1 MNNDQKQIV
10 ERPIGIKIISIWYY
24 LCSLGSA
31 IYFLVNVFFLIWVSI
46 KYPPF
51 NTQDIDPSMANIMS
65 VFVIPDLGTFIF
77 YILISFIIAVAFFIV
92 AKGIW
97 KLKFWAKI
105 SAINLSIVVIIYSV
119 YQIIRHS
126 DILFVVMGTGFG
138 IIITH
143 LTLNKNSKEAF
154 NRVS

>member
-1 MNNDQKQIV
+1 MNNNQRQIV
-10 ERPIGIKIISIWYY
+10 ERPVGIKIISIFYY
-24 LCSLGSA
+24 ICSLASA

-51 NTQDIDPSMANIMS
+51 NPQDIDPSMANIMS

-77 YILISFIIAVAFFIV
+77 YILISIIIAVVFFV
-92 AKGIW
+92 LARGLW
-97 KLKFWAKI
+97 KLKSWAKI

-126 DILFVVMGTGFG
+126 DILFVVIGAGFG

-143 LTLNKNSKEAF
+143 LTLNKKSKEAF
-154 NRVS
+154 RD